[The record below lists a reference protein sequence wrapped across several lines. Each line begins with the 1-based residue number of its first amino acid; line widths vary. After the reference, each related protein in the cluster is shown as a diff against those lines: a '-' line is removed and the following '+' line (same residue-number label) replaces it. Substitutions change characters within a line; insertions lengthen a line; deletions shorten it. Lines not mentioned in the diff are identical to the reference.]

1 MSEPTPTTLDADG
14 QRIPRA
20 QVERLAYIDFRL
32 YFLGELRRSD
42 LIEEFGTGPAGATR
56 DIAQYKELAPG
67 NLEFDSTGKFYL
79 PSPIFKPAFE
89 HAPARVLTAL
99 SQGFGHGAA
108 TDLAPLLRCEVP
120 MSLST
125 PRMEVLAPIARAI
138 YRRKPVRLSYL
149 SMTSGRVEREIV
161 PSVLVNN
168 GVRWHV
174 RAFDR
179 KRGKFLDF
187 VFSRMERSAVIEDGV
202 VAQHETAENDDEWN
216 RIVNLELVP
225 HPNRGSHEV
234 IKLEYDMPSGLRQV
248 RLRATMAG
256 YMLRLWNVDCSPDH
270 SLTGDEYRLWLK
282 DPLALYGVES
292 AVMAP
297 GYKSPAGQHNS

>member
-1 MSEPTPTTLDADG
+1 
-14 QRIPRA
+14 
-20 QVERLAYIDFRL
+20 
-32 YFLGELRRSD
+32 
-42 LIEEFGTGPAGATR
+42 
-56 DIAQYKELAPG
+56 
-67 NLEFDSTGKFYL
+67 
-79 PSPIFKPAFE
+79 
-89 HAPARVLTAL
+89 
-99 SQGFGHGAA
+99 
-108 TDLAPLLRCEVP
+108 
-120 MSLST
+120 
-125 PRMEVLAPIARAI
+125 
-138 YRRKPVRLSYL
+138 
-149 SMTSGRVEREIV
+149 MTSGRVEREIV

-225 HPNRGSHEV
+225 HPNRDSHEV
-234 IKLEYDMPSGLRQV
+234 IKLEYDMLSGLRQV
-248 RLRATMAG
+248 RVRATMAG

-270 SLTGDEYRLWLK
+270 SLEGEECRLWLR
-282 DPLALYGVES
+282 DPLSLYGVES

-297 GYKSPAGQHNS
+297 GYKFPSERAKI